1 MLRRRTEVLDGVV
14 HQDIDGQGDSDVK
27 TQRNKGN
34 EPSDYLWGKCS
45 RRRNSRYEGPEA
57 GLKKSQEAC

>member
-1 MLRRRTEVLDGVV
+1 MLDGVV

-34 EPSDYLWGKCS
+34 EPSGES
-45 RRRNSRYEGPEA
+45 VPEEETVGTKA
-57 GLKKSQEAC
+57 LRQV